1 MLRSVISDEPEESN
15 PPSVFNSI
23 DASFQMRLK
32 ELEEKQEVNIQFC
45 TCTLYLDTLTMTMAI
60 TMIMVVCSRFG
71 SHVRFILI
79 TFLFLFSALYC
90 YFSRLAQFFLVAR
103 KILHLFYSWFSE
115 FHDKIWDEMTRALRI
130 ASSENFKYNLQQ
142 ITKFTNHI

>member
-1 MLRSVISDEPEESN
+1 MLRSVICDESEESN

-32 ELEEKQEVNIQFC
+32 ELEEKQEVNSQFC

-71 SHVRFILI
+71 SHGRFILI
-79 TFLFLFSALYC
+79 IFLFCDLLFIA
-90 YFSRLAQFFLVAR
+90 FSRLAQFFLVAR

>member
-32 ELEEKQEVNIQFC
+32 ELEEKQEVNSQFC

-60 TMIMVVCSRFG
+60 TMIMGYVVVLVLMDVSY
-71 SHVRFILI
+71 S
-79 TFLFLFSALYC
+79 LFSFFC
-90 YFSRLAQFFLVAR
+90 YLLFIAFSRLAEFFLVAR
-103 KILHLFYSWFSE
+103 KILYLFYSWFSE
-115 FHDKIWDEMTRALRI
+115 FHDKRWDEMTRALRI
-130 ASSENFKYNLQQ
+130 APFKKFKYNYNKSQNLQ
-142 ITKFTNHI
+142 IILS

>member
-1 MLRSVISDEPEESN
+1 MLRSVISDEQEESN

-32 ELEEKQEVNIQFC
+32 ELEEKQEVNSQFC

-71 SHVRFILI
+71 THGRFILSI
-79 TFLFLFSALYC
+79 FLFLLPAIYC
-90 YFSRLAQFFLVAR
+90 FLTPNSV
-103 KILHLFYSWFSE
+103 FPCCE
-115 FHDKIWDEMTRALRI
+115 
-130 ASSENFKYNLQQ
+130 ENFASLL
-142 ITKFTNHI
+142 FMVF

>member
-32 ELEEKQEVNIQFC
+32 ELEEKQEVNSQFC

-71 SHVRFILI
+71 SHGRFILI
-79 TFLFLFSALYC
+79 FP
-90 YFSRLAQFFLVAR
+90 FFVICSLLLSHA
-103 KILHLFYSWFSE
+103 
-115 FHDKIWDEMTRALRI
+115 
-130 ASSENFKYNLQQ
+130 
-142 ITKFTNHI
+142 

>member
-32 ELEEKQEVNIQFC
+32 ELEEKQEVNSQFC
-45 TCTLYLDTLTMTMAI
+45 TCTLCLDTLTMTMAI

-71 SHVRFILI
+71 SHGRFILI
-79 TFLFLFSALYC
+79 IFLFCDLLFIA
-90 YFSRLAQFFLVAR
+90 FSRLAQFFLVAR

>member
-32 ELEEKQEVNIQFC
+32 ELEEKQEVNSQFC

-71 SHVRFILI
+71 THFSVFSFFCYLLFI
-79 TFLFLFSALYC
+79 A
-90 YFSRLAQFFLVAR
+90 FSRLAQFFLVAR

-115 FHDKIWDEMTRALRI
+115 FHDKRWDEMTRALRI
-130 ASSENFKYNLQQ
+130 APFKKFKYNYNKSQNLQ
-142 ITKFTNHI
+142 IILS